1 MSNFETFNYPAPK
14 EEFKVLVRCF
24 TYNHREYIEDALN
37 GFAMQQT
44 NFPFVCLVMDDASTD
59 GEQDVIKSWMEC
71 ECDMSKAEFIDIP
84 TSHVVIVP
92 HKSNL
97 SCTFAFYLLK
107 QNLYGTGDKK
117 MNHVYPW
124 RKMCEYEALCEGDD
138 YWTDPLKLQKQVDFM
153 EGHPDHSLC
162 GTNGI
167 IKYQGYGKKERLFN
181 QIKKSKE
188 LFPKDIIGH
197 WLLPTAGILFKK
209 EIYNN
214 YPDWTKKIYSG
225 DLTLLL
231 LSMNQ
236 GRIFAFSD
244 VCCVYRRDITNKSSV
259 SINVR
264 KTKSRDFVRNQH
276 ILLYSEF
283 NNYTEGKYNVY
294 IQPLIERYADE
305 AKVYKALN
313 KSIIHGFICNPLVFF
328 RIVYRSIKNI

>member
-1 MSNFETFNYPAPK
+1 MTEQCSK
-14 EEFKVLVRCF
+14 EPLMVTIRCI
-24 TYNHREYIEDALN
+24 TYNHEPYIRQCLE
-37 GFAMQQT
+37 GFVMQKT
-44 NFPFVCLVMDDASTD
+44 NFRFEAIVHDDASTD
-59 GEQDVIKSWMEC
+59 GTADIISEYAERYPEIIKPIFET
-71 ECDMSKAEFIDIP
+71 ENQYSKHDGSIRRIMDAHTHGKYVAI
-84 TSHVVIVP
+84 
-92 HKSNL
+92 
-97 SCTFAFYLLK
+97 
-107 QNLYGTGDKK
+107 
-117 MNHVYPW
+117 
-124 RKMCEYEALCEGDD
+124 CEGDD

-167 IKYQGYGKKERLFN
+167 IKFQGYAKKERLFN

-225 DLTLLL
+225 DLILLL

>member
-1 MSNFETFNYPAPK
+1 MTEQCSK
-14 EEFKVLVRCF
+14 EPLMVTIRCI
-24 TYNHREYIEDALN
+24 TYNHEPYIRQCLE
-37 GFAMQQT
+37 GFVMQKT
-44 NFPFVCLVMDDASTD
+44 NFRFEAIVHDDASTD
-59 GEQDVIKSWMEC
+59 GTADIIREFADKYPGIIKPIFET
-71 ECDMSKAEFIDIP
+71 E
-84 TSHVVIVP
+84 
-92 HKSNL
+92 
-97 SCTFAFYLLK
+97 
-107 QNLYGTGDKK
+107 NLYSKHDGSIRRIMDAHTHGKY
-117 MNHVYPW
+117 V
-124 RKMCEYEALCEGDD
+124 AICEGDD

-167 IKYQGYGKKERLFN
+167 IKFQGYDKKERLFN

-225 DLTLLL
+225 DLILLL

-264 KTKSRDFVRNQH
+264 KTKSREFVRNQH